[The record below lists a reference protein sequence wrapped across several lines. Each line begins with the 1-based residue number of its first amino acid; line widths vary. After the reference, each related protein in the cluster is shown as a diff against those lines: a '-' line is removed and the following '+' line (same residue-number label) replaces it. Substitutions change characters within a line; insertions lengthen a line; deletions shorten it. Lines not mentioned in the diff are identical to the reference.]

1 MTAVITS
8 EGGRW
13 LRALLYITTAAT
25 GVWAILWPS
34 ATLLDYGST
43 LIALAFGVLLTL
55 AGVSCLIGVV
65 GDLWA
70 GELIGLPMATFGTG
84 GFALLLCW
92 TVGDSAGRGT
102 VAGLAIMA
110 TLLLATR
117 WRGVA
122 RVARMAREDA
132 RRGRPRSV

>member
-1 MTAVITS
+1 MTAVIAS

-13 LRALLYITTAAT
+13 LRALLYITTSAT
-25 GVWAILWPS
+25 GMWAVLWPS
-34 ATLLDYGST
+34 ATLLAYGST
-43 LIALAFGVLLTL
+43 HIALAFGVLLAL
-55 AGVSCLIGVV
+55 AGVCCLVGVV

-92 TVGDSAGRGT
+92 TIGDSYGRGT
-102 VAGLAIMA
+102 AAGLAVMA

-122 RVARMAREDA
+122 RVARLAREDA
-132 RRGRPRSV
+132 RRGRPRNT